1 MMIGL
6 DDDTETS
13 IKETAKFI
21 IDNKIT
27 APKFYIIT
35 PIPGTPFFEEVKN
48 GNELINENIYEYS
61 PSKAVKRNQYL
72 SADDIDRLYWW
83 TYNEVYSIKNIF
95 KRIIFNKYFLMH
107 PIRSL
112 FNFGVNL
119 FYRYHIK
126 HNIAPIII

>member
-6 DDDTETS
+6 DDDTEES
-13 IKETAKFI
+13 VKKTAKFV

-35 PIPGTPFFEEVKN
+35 PIPGTPFFDEIKDRD
-48 GNELINENIYEYS
+48 ELTNDNIYEYS
-61 PSKAVKRNQYL
+61 PSKAVKKTKNL
-72 SADDIDRLYWW
+72 SAEDIDRLYWW

-95 KRIIFNKYFLMH
+95 KRIILCRSFLKH
-107 PIRSL
+107 PARSL

-126 HNIAPIII
+126 RNIAPIII